1 MNAAGIVHGGRL
13 AETTYADWQRVLAVN
28 LSGPFL
34 ICRAAQPALRPG
46 AAIVNIASAAGLMP
60 GTAGSAYAASKA
72 GLIMFTKALARELAP
87 IRANAVCPGSV
98 ETPMMEG
105 VRQQGRQPPLDLY
118 ALRRF
123 ADPDEIARV
132 VLFLLGP
139 GGVLCHRVAMAV
151 DGGRS
156 FH

>member
-1 MNAAGIVHGGRL
+1 
-13 AETTYADWQRVLAVN
+13 
-28 LSGPFL
+28 
-34 ICRAAQPALRPG
+34 
-46 AAIVNIASAAGLMP
+46 
-60 GTAGSAYAASKA
+60 
-72 GLIMFTKALARELAP
+72 MFTKALARELAP

-98 ETPMMEG
+98 ETPMMES

-123 ADPDEIARV
+123 AEPDEIARV

-139 GGVLCHRVAMAV
+139 EASYVTGVAMAV